1 MPGTGILTRG
11 GIRRYRWLAAAVLA
25 AGLCATASGQEAY
38 VLGGG
43 QYTPS
48 LKEYTYSYALEY
60 KHNLSDYAY
69 ASFTWLNE
77 GHVTDH
83 HRDGYS
89 PQLWLRWLSGG
100 RRLGLSLGA
109 GPYRYYDT
117 TLVSSTGAVTDVH
130 GWGGL
135 FSAAAQWYVSEPW
148 VLELR
153 YNYALVNSINS
164 ISTHTVLI
172 GFGYQFERSA
182 SAGPIPPSSYDLST
196 PRSEVTL
203 MAGRT
208 VQNNFQSPHGVAYA
222 AEFRER
228 LTPYIDAIATFL
240 DEGDTHVVKRR
251 GGAAQLGLVREFLN
265 HHADVGI
272 AGGFYLAH
280 DDFIANSNPNQ
291 NITVLGERTALLG
304 LLSMTVTARFTPR
317 THLRVYWDRTL
328 TTNGRDTD
336 VVLAGLG
343 FSF

>member
-1 MPGTGILTRG
+1 MPGKRVLTVEN
-11 GIRRYRWLAAAVLA
+11 RRRCHWLVAAAIG
-25 AGLCATASGQEAY
+25 AGLIAPAIGQEAY

-43 QYTPS
+43 QYTPG
-48 LKEYTYSYALEY
+48 LKEHTYSYALEY
-60 KHNLSDYAY
+60 QHNLSNYAY

-89 PQLWLRWLSGG
+89 PQLWLRWLSSG
-100 RRLGLSLGA
+100 RRLALSLGA

-117 TLVSSTGAVTDVH
+117 TFVSSTGAVTDVH
-130 GWGGL
+130 DWGGL
-135 FSAAAQWYVSEPW
+135 FSAAAQWYVREPW
-148 VLELR
+148 VLQLR
-153 YNYALVNSINS
+153 YNYAFTTSS
-164 ISTHTVLI
+164 ISTHTLLL

-182 SAGPIPPSSYDLST
+182 SPGPIPPSSYELST

-203 MAGRT
+203 MAGNSI
-208 VQNNFQSPHGVAYA
+208 QNNLQSPHGVAYA

-228 LTPYIDAIATFL
+228 LTPYIDAVATFL
-240 DEGDTHVVKRR
+240 DEGDTHVVKRK
-251 GGAAQLGLVREFLN
+251 GGAAQLALVREFFN

-272 AGGFYLAH
+272 AGGFYFAH
-280 DDFIANSNPNQ
+280 DDFITNSSSTQ
-291 NITVLGERTALLG
+291 NISVLGERTALFG

-317 THLRVYWDRTL
+317 THLRLYWDRTL